1 MVINN
6 AFDDN
11 VKFVFDLTNV
21 APITRL
27 GVNFRVVDEH
37 LRAAEENKRHSPAWK
52 DFAPNDG
59 MVSEFIPLALG

>member
-1 MVINN
+1 MVIDN
-6 AFDDN
+6 AFNDN

-27 GVNFRVVDEH
+27 GAGLRIVDEN
-37 LRAAEENKRHSPAWK
+37 LRAAEENKQYSPAWK

-59 MVSEFIPLALG
+59 IVSEFVP